1 MADESATA
9 RLRPQA
15 GPCMLRLRI
24 GDGVVA
30 DWTVK
35 IRREGAVIATFH
47 GITSDGDPPEIEVP
61 SPAIGARVEWL
72 VVLFGAAWMWRLSR
86 GRGPGPLPRRLERL
100 PSAGLLGEG
109 TPPLSEGLTVWQCR
123 PEDAAAAVGP
133 LLARLARGHR
143 VLLAASERTP
153 IPAVAGGPVYRV
165 HGARPRELGDLAA
178 RLAEAPGLP
187 VTVLMLGQG
196 RDGADLRASEA
207 ALPVGIGGVV
217 LLAETARTALP
228 TAFLT
233 RTEGGWRLETDQRVL
248 SLVERDGTFHPA

>member
-1 MADESATA
+1 MVRVCCGLLLGLLLLPLSAAAQVGPTPPQPPPGGGSGLSATA
-9 RLRPQA
+9 PIS
-15 GPCMLRLRI
+15 PV
-24 GDGVVA
+24 VVA
-30 DWTVK
+30 LW
-35 IRREGAVIATFH
+35 AA
-47 GITSDGDPPEIEVP
+47 
-61 SPAIGARVEWL
+61 L
-72 VVLFGAAWMWRLSR
+72 LLFGAAWMWRLSR

-133 LLARLARGHR
+133 LLARLAQRHR

-196 RDGADLRASEA
+196 RDAADLRASEA

-217 LLAETARTALP
+217 LLAEPARTALP
-228 TAFLT
+228 TASLT
-233 RTEGGWRLETDQRVL
+233 RVEGGWRLDTDQRVL
-248 SLVERDGTFHPA
+248 SLVERDGAFHPA